1 MTHGWRCRCG
11 KLAGEV
17 ETGAVVNRGVCY
29 CKDCQ
34 AFAYFL
40 GASERILDDRGGTD
54 IVQTSPQALTFTTGR
69 EHLACV
75 RLTPR
80 GLMRWYAACCNTAV
94 GNTAPNYRLSFVGLI
109 HDCLTNSSQALDA
122 SFGPALMRV
131 NTQSAAGEPKPRSA
145 GVFGAVVRL
154 GGMMLRARVTGAYR
168 HSPFFSADGAP
179 IAQPKVLSVDELRA
193 VMANVARHGAAHTAP

>member
-1 MTHGWRCRCG
+1 MMHRWHCRCG

-17 ETGAVVNRGVCY
+17 DAGAVVNRGICY

-40 GASERILDDRGGTD
+40 GAPARILDARGGTD
-54 IVQTSPQALTFTTGR
+54 IVQTSPQALTFTAGR
-69 EHLACV
+69 EQLECL

-109 HDCLTNSSQALDA
+109 HDGLANSTQTLDG

-131 NTQSAAGEPKPRSA
+131 NTQSAAGKPKPKSA
-145 GVFGAVVRL
+145 GTFGAVIRL
-154 GGMMLRARVTGAYR
+154 GGMMLKARVNGAYR
-168 HSPFFSADGAP
+168 RTPFFSDDGAP
-179 IAQPKVLSVDELRA
+179 TAQPKVLSADELRA
-193 VMANVARHGAAHTAP
+193 VMADVARGGAARATS